1 MDEFIKIVCS
11 SQLDNETGNAF
22 VEYFSPLTE
31 KLKGLLSENLYS
43 EIEELLFNCCAKNN
57 DFYMTEGAKLAIE
70 IMKGSCI
77 PKVLHNSGGNSN
89 RRIYFFPSATMFS
102 FVKIKDRAA

>member
-43 EIEELLFNCCAKNN
+43 EFEEL
-57 DFYMTEGAKLAIE
+57 
-70 IMKGSCI
+70 
-77 PKVLHNSGGNSN
+77 
-89 RRIYFFPSATMFS
+89 S
-102 FVKIKDRAA
+102 F

>member
-43 EIEELLFNCCAKNN
+43 EFEELLFSCCAKKIPRNC
-57 DFYMTEGAKLAIE
+57 GCICG
-70 IMKGSCI
+70 ICGSGC
-77 PKVLHNSGGNSN
+77 
-89 RRIYFFPSATMFS
+89 
-102 FVKIKDRAA
+102 

>member
-22 VEYFSPLTE
+22 MEYFSPFLE
-31 KLKGLLSENLYS
+31 KLKGILSESLYS
-43 EIEELLFNCCAKNN
+43 EFEELFSSCCANNN

-70 IMKGSCI
+70 IMKGSYI
-77 PKVLHNSGGNSN
+77 PKV
-89 RRIYFFPSATMFS
+89 
-102 FVKIKDRAA
+102 

>member
-43 EIEELLFNCCAKNN
+43 EFEELLFRIK
-57 DFYMTEGAKLAIE
+57 
-70 IMKGSCI
+70 
-77 PKVLHNSGGNSN
+77 SGNP
-89 RRIYFFPSATMFS
+89 R
-102 FVKIKDRAA
+102 

>member
-1 MDEFIKIVCS
+1 MRKLRGQEKLFLPEASRIV
-11 SQLDNETGNAF
+11 TGNAF

-43 EIEELLFNCCAKNN
+43 EFEELLFSCCAKNN

-70 IMKGSCI
+70 IMKGSYI
-77 PKVLHNSGGNSN
+77 PKV
-89 RRIYFFPSATMFS
+89 
-102 FVKIKDRAA
+102 

>member
-43 EIEELLFNCCAKNN
+43 EFEELLFSCCAKNN
-57 DFYMTEGAKLAIE
+57 DFYMTEGAKFAIE
-70 IMKGSCI
+70 IMKGSYI
-77 PKVLHNSGGNSN
+77 PKV
-89 RRIYFFPSATMFS
+89 
-102 FVKIKDRAA
+102 

>member
-43 EIEELLFNCCAKNN
+43 EFEELLFSCCAKNN

-70 IMKGSCI
+70 IMKRF
-77 PKVLHNSGGNSN
+77 LHSESLTQF
-89 RRIYFFPSATMFS
+89 RRRFKPPDLFLP
-102 FVKIKDRAA
+102 